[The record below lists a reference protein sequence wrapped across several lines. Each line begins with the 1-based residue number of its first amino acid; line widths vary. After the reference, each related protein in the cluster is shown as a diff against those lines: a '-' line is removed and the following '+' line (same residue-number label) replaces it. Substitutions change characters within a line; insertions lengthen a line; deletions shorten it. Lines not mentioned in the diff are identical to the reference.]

1 MKMTESALIDKQ
13 KKETNDEVND
23 ILQDIRYICKTSSL
37 ITESLQRGCDVAQ
50 LPNGDL
56 IITEVKT
63 INTQYSWD
71 SSKERLVRS
80 TKV

>member
-1 MKMTESALIDKQ
+1 MSYEKDQ
-13 KKETNDEVND
+13 DE
-23 ILQDIRYICKTSSL
+23 ILSDVRYICKSASL

-63 INTQYSWD
+63 INTQYTWD
-71 SSKERLVRS
+71 KSKGKLVRS
-80 TKV
+80 SQL

>member
-1 MKMTESALIDKQ
+1 MSENIELNTSEES
-13 KKETNDEVND
+13 T
-23 ILQDIRYICKTSSL
+23 ILTDLKYICKSANL

-63 INTQYSWD
+63 INTQYTWD
-71 SSKERLVRS
+71 ETKGRMVRS
-80 TKV
+80 SQI